1 MEKGVNNPHDKF
13 FKALLSD
20 KESAVAFLKL
30 SLEKETLDAIFFKKT
45 LEKGIIRLIT
55 LETKKKTCQIRSPL
69 PMPGVVT
76 FLYRQKSNQK
86 TSRYKKLVSDFCNA
100 F

>member
-30 SLEKETLDAIFFKKT
+30 SLEKETLDALD
-45 LEKGIIRLIT
+45 LESIT
-55 LETKKKTCQIRSPL
+55 LVNTHFISSEL
-69 PMPGVVT
+69 E
-76 FLYRQKSNQK
+76 LKSSSLNL
-86 TSRYKKLVSDFCNA
+86 SI
-100 F
+100 